1 MELNKEQKEII
12 AALKAEQKELNRK
25 TNVLENKIAESEQKV
40 KKLTKVRNLWARI
53 CTGTSVVMAGAC
65 LTTYVL
71 VNNYLQDSKALA
83 TVGLAEC
90 VVGAVATAST
100 LWKTLS
106 ADEKQKQEKAKLK
119 ELKHTKYLR
128 DLL

>member
-1 MELNKEQKEII
+1 MELSKEQKEII

-40 KKLTKVRNLWARI
+40 NRLTKARNIWAKI
-53 CTGTSVVMAGAC
+53 CTATSVIMGGAC
-65 LTTYVL
+65 FATFII
-71 VNNYLQDSKALA
+71 VNNNLQDAKTLA
-83 TVGLAEC
+83 AIGLAESI
-90 VVGAVATAST
+90 VGAVATSST

-106 ADEKQKQEKAKLK
+106 AHEKQKQEKAKLK
-119 ELKHTKYLR
+119 ELKYTKYLR